1 MCEPS
6 PVRAALT
13 RYSVSQIE
21 SARDTARV
29 RARETDNP
37 DLAQM
42 FTKVADGMSSEVT
55 DRLLTELTRAVLKE
69 SREQTRQAVSLIQ
82 QMTG

>member
-13 RYSVSQIE
+13 RYSISQIE

-42 FTKVADGMSSEVT
+42 FTRVADDMSAEVT

-69 SREQTRQAVSLIQ
+69 SQEQTRQMRELIA
-82 QMTG
+82 QMSS